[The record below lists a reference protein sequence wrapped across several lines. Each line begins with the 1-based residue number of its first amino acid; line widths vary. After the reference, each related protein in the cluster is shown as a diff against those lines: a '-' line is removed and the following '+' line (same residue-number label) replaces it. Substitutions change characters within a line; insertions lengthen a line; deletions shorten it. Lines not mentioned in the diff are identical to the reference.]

1 MGTIVSVNVGAPRE
15 VEYRGRLVTSS
26 IWKSPVEG
34 PVRARG
40 VNLEGDDQA
49 DREVHGGP
57 DKAVYAYSLEDVRFW
72 EAELGRPF
80 EPGTFGE
87 NLTTSGI
94 DLSRAVIGERF
105 RVGTVVL
112 QVSQPRSPCWK
123 LGMKM
128 EDPGFPKRFTRAGRP
143 GAYLRIL
150 EEGTLAAGDAIHALA
165 RPTHGVS
172 VGDVFRIFSRDRR
185 EAERLL
191 SVPEL
196 SESWKEWARS
206 QTRNER

>member
-40 VNLEGDDQA
+40 VSLEGDDQA

-57 DKAVYAYSLEDVRFW
+57 DKAVYAYSLEEVRFW

-112 QVSQPRSPCWK
+112 QVSQPRSPC
-123 LGMKM
+123 
-128 EDPGFPKRFTRAGRP
+128 
-143 GAYLRIL
+143 
-150 EEGTLAAGDAIHALA
+150 
-165 RPTHGVS
+165 
-172 VGDVFRIFSRDRR
+172 
-185 EAERLL
+185 
-191 SVPEL
+191 
-196 SESWKEWARS
+196 
-206 QTRNER
+206 

>member
-1 MGTIVSVNVGAPRE
+1 MGTIVSVNVGGPRE

-26 IWKSPVEG
+26 IWKSPVSG

-40 VNLEGDDQA
+40 VNLEGDDQS

-57 DKAVYAYSLEDVRFW
+57 DKAVYAYSREDVRFW
-72 EAELGRPF
+72 EAELARSLD
-80 EPGTFGE
+80 PGAFGE

-94 DLSRAVIGERF
+94 DLSEALIGERW
-105 RVGTVVL
+105 RVGTVTL
-112 QVSQPRSPCWK
+112 QVSQPRAPCWK
-123 LGMKM
+123 LGMRM
-128 EDPGFPKRFTRAGRP
+128 EDPAFPKRFTGAGRP

-150 EEGTLAAGDAIHALA
+150 EEGTLSAGDAILVVE

-196 SESWKEWARS
+196 SESWKEWARE
-206 QTRNER
+206 QRENER